1 MTADLLIRRADR
13 LFPCAG
19 PAPRRGE
26 AQGRLDHVTDGAVA
40 ARAGRIVFVGTT
52 EACDRAV
59 QPAPGASII
68 DARGCTVLPG
78 FVDPHTHAVFAGD
91 RRDELRRRLA
101 GAAYGEIAASGGG
114 ILATVRATRAAS
126 EDDLVALALPR
137 LADMLRSG
145 TTTCEIKS
153 GYGLETQAEIR
164 MLRAV
169 RALAARQ
176 PVRLVATFLG
186 AHEVPTEFRSDRR
199 GYLDLVMRD
208 MIPRVAAEG
217 LADWCDVFCERG
229 VYTPE
234 ESEEVLRAGLA
245 HGLAAR
251 VHADELGASGGSF
264 VAARVGARS
273 ADHLVF
279 VPEAGMRA
287 MAEAGVVAT
296 LLPTASF
303 YLKLGRFAPARALVD
318 HGVPVALAT
327 DLNPGGGYSP
337 SMPFAITLACFA
349 MGMTVEEAVVAA
361 TINAACALDLQAEVG
376 SLEPG
381 KRMDAVVVRG
391 DLVDLLRVGSAAVG
405 HVVAGGT
412 VAVGATATA

>member
-1 MTADLLIRRADR
+1 MTADLVIRHADR

-19 PAPRRGE
+19 AAPRRGS
-26 AQGRLDHVTDGAVA
+26 AQGRLDHVADGAVA
-40 ARAGRIVFVGTT
+40 SRGGRIVFVGATD
-52 EACDRAV
+52 ACDREV
-59 QPAPGASII
+59 RPAPGASII

-91 RRDELRRRLA
+91 RRGELRRRLA
-101 GAAYGEIAASGGG
+101 GATYAEIAASGGG

-126 EDDLVALALPR
+126 EDDLVDQALPR
-137 LADMLRSG
+137 LGDMLRCG

-153 GYGLETQAEIR
+153 GYGLETEAEIR

-186 AHEVPTEFRSDRR
+186 AHEVPAEFRSDRR
-199 GYLDLVMRD
+199 GYLDLVTRE

-217 LADWCDVFCERG
+217 LAGWCDVFCERG

-251 VHADELGASGGSF
+251 VHADELGASGGSL

-279 VPEAGMRA
+279 VPEDGIRA

-296 LLPTASF
+296 LLPAASF

-327 DLNPGGGYSP
+327 DLNPGGGFSP
-337 SMPFAITLACFA
+337 SMPFAMTLACFA

-361 TINAACALDLQAEVG
+361 TINAACSLDLQGDAG

-391 DLVDLLRVGSAAVG
+391 DLVDLLRVGTAAIG

-412 VAVGATATA
+412 VAGGAAATA